1 MKSKALLFVR
11 NMKDYVVRYE
21 LQITSKALLF
31 VRNMKD
37 YVVRDE
43 LHITYVL

>member
-1 MKSKALLFVR
+1 
-11 NMKDYVVRYE
+11 MKDYVVRDE